1 MEGRVVRI
9 AILCAAILSEPMQL
23 AEVMPFDGLDE
34 VSEELQEL
42 SGCLGGQIERDA
54 DDRQII
60 RLHGGGPQAFF
71 GFFSALDFALRAAR
85 SCASLSR

>member
-1 MEGRVVRI
+1 
-9 AILCAAILSEPMQL
+9 MQR

-42 SGCLGGQIERDA
+42 SGCFGG
-54 DDRQII
+54 
-60 RLHGGGPQAFF
+60 GGGPQAFF